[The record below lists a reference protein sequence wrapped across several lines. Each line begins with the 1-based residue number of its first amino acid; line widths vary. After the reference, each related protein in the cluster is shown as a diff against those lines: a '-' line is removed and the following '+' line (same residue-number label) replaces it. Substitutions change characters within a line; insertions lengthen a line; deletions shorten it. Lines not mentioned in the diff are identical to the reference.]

1 MNFTTSEDIG
11 APIDVVFHEVTDF
24 AAFERAARR
33 RGAEV
38 RRTDTLPEPGIGMR
52 WQASFLLRERRREL
66 DLDLVAHDPPHAIA
80 LDLGSQAITGRMQV
94 DLAALPAGRT
104 RLTVALTL
112 KAQGLAGQVMMQP
125 VKLMR
130 GNLTRKF
137 GLRVAE
143 FAQDVED
150 RFKSHA

>member
-11 APIDVVFHEVTDF
+11 APIEVVFGEVTDF

-38 RRTDTLPEPGIGMR
+38 RRTNTLPAPGIGMR

-66 DLDLVAHDPPHAIA
+66 DLEVVAHDPPRAIA
-80 LDLGSQAITGRMQV
+80 LDLGSPAITGRMQV
-94 DLAALPAGRT
+94 DLAALPEGRT

-112 KAQGLAGQVMMQP
+112 EAQGLAGRVMMQP
-125 VKLMR
+125 IKLMR
-130 GNLTRKF
+130 GNLTRRF
-137 GLRVAE
+137 RLRVAE
-143 FAQDVED
+143 FAIDVED